1 VNVLEVI
8 QRCAKAVGIPVP
20 SVAVAATD
28 DTTVQLVEL
37 LNQEGRALSARHNWQ
52 ALTYET
58 SFTTVATESQ
68 GSLSTLIGSQTLR
81 AIINDTIWNRTTG
94 LPVFGP
100 VAPKIWQGY
109 KALNLTGPYPEYRI
123 RGNTLRFYPTPTA
136 GQTCYFEYISKSW
149 CTDSTGATYR
159 TNVAADTDL
168 LLLDDEVMV
177 AGLEWRW
184 LRKKGL
190 SYAEEFASYEQ
201 MVSQAINRD
210 GTKAT
215 LSMDCEPR
223 RMRPGTFVPIGSWN
237 L

>member
-1 VNVLEVI
+1 MNVLELI
-8 QRCAKAVGIPVP
+8 QRCANALGIPEP
-20 SVAVAATD
+20 SVAAAATD
-28 DTTVQLVEL
+28 DSTVQLVEL
-37 LNQEGRALSARHNWQ
+37 FNQEGRSLSARHNWQ
-52 ALTYET
+52 ALTYEA
-58 SFTTVATESQ
+58 SFTTLAAESQ
-68 GSLSTLIGSQTLR
+68 GTLSSLIGSQTLR
-81 AIINDTIWNRTTG
+81 FIINDTIWNRTTG

-100 VAPKIWQGY
+100 VAPKVWQGY

-136 GQTCYFEYISKSW
+136 GQTCYFEYVSKSW

-159 TNVAADTDL
+159 TNVVADTDL
-168 LLLDDEVMV
+168 LLLDDEVML

-201 MVSQAINRD
+201 LVAQAIGRD

-215 LSMDCEPR
+215 LSMDAEPKKV
-223 RMRPGTFVPIGSWN
+223 RPGTFVPVGSWN